1 VELDEAGLDDT
12 PMVIGR
18 ESSSETIL
26 RERRL
31 PMHPEDDD
39 LTIESADPCCEDARR
54 HLDRLDCELVGLYC
68 EEGKTNFLPDAAR
81 VPGGIFLMARLEG
94 RPVGCGALRPMADG
108 AGEVKR
114 MFVEPG
120 IRGRGIGRRILGALE
135 ESARRVG
142 YSRLRL
148 ETGTRQPEAV
158 RLYQRAGYCRI
169 DNYGIY
175 VDNPLSRCFEKAI
188 IPTAE
193 GV

>member
-12 PMVIGR
+12 PMVIER
-18 ESSSETIL
+18 ESSSETIF

-31 PMHPEDDD
+31 PMHPKDDD
-39 LTIESADPCCEDARR
+39 LMIESADPGGEDARR
-54 HLDRLDCELVGLYC
+54 LLDQLDCELVRLYG
-68 EEGKTNFLPDAAR
+68 EEGKTDFLPDDAR
-81 VPGGIFLMARLEG
+81 VPGGIFLVARLEG

-120 IRGRGIGRRILGALE
+120 TRGRGVGRRIIGALE
-135 ESARRVG
+135 GSARRVG

-158 RLYQRAGYCRI
+158 RMYQRAGYGQI
-169 DNYGIY
+169 DNYGNY
-175 VDNPLSRCFEKAI
+175 AGNPLSRCFEKAI
-188 IPTAE
+188 VPTAE